1 VDGRR
6 ESFAEAMTTGAAAAS
21 DGAAACCSSLPGWS
35 PPAPAD
41 AIEAAAAAAA
51 AIMTTRI
58 SIRTSFEMSR
68 RTSFL
73 KLVAKPLRLFGD
85 SLRFKIP
92 VRKKMLIYQ

>member
-6 ESFAEAMTTGAAAAS
+6 ESFAEARTTGAAAAGG
-21 DGAAACCSSLPGWS
+21 GAVACRSSLPGWS
-35 PPAPAD
+35 PPAAD
-41 AIEAAAAAAA
+41 AAAAA

-73 KLVAKPLRLFGD
+73 KLVAKPLRLLED
-85 SLRFKIP
+85 SLRSGIP
-92 VRKKMLIYQ
+92 AAKKCWYINTL